1 MERDVMI
8 LLDTCAIV
16 WDALEPKKITAKA
29 KKAIGNADKQN
40 ALLVADISIWE
51 ISMLIKKGRIE
62 IDTTP
67 AHFINLYLQ
76 SRNISVK
83 SITPEISEL
92 SVNFGDELNNDP
104 ADRLIAATSIIYNA
118 RLITADKDL
127 INCEL
132 MDTLW

>member
-1 MERDVMI
+1 MI

>member
-1 MERDVMI
+1 MI

-29 KKAIGNADKQN
+29 KKAIDNADKQN
-40 ALLVADISIWE
+40 ALLMADISIWE
-51 ISMLIKKGRIE
+51 ISMLVKKGRIE

-92 SVNFGDELNNDP
+92 SVNLGDEINNDP
-104 ADRLIAATSIIYNA
+104 ADRLIAATSIINNA
-118 RLITADKDL
+118 RLITADNNL

-132 MDTLW
+132 VDTLW